1 MEVPPDVIV
10 YPEFDLVV
18 WKPQGVLTENGVN
31 RVIRFLG
38 REEAKSAKVFHR
50 FSDTTRLEAVEL
62 NFRYVFHVAIYRRL
76 TYSGRPVAKSAF
88 LVDDRKAAHYFK
100 LHALLT
106 DHSSLRVRT
115 FARRSAAARWLG
127 LPIEFLSRT

>member
-1 MEVPPDVIV
+1 MEVPPDVIL
-10 YPEFDLVV
+10 YPEFHLVV
-18 WKPQGVLTENGVN
+18 WKPQGMLKEKTVN
-31 RVIRFLG
+31 RVIRFLAH
-38 REEAKSAKVFHR
+38 EEARSEKAFNR
-50 FSDTTRLEAVEL
+50 FSDTTRLETVEL

-76 TYSGRPVAKSAF
+76 TYSGRPSAKSAF